1 MLEYAIVGLIV
12 AAAAFFAARKF
23 MPASWRKRVS
33 YRLGGS
39 ESALGRIMNSDPSC
53 GSGCDTCKACAD
65 PEPMPETDGAK
76 RVIKIHKS

>member
-12 AAAAFFAARKF
+12 AVSAFFAVRGF
-23 MPASWRKRVS
+23 IPASWRKHLS

-39 ESALGRIMNSDPSC
+39 ESALGRIMNTDPSC
-53 GSGCDTCKACAD
+53 GSGCDTCKTCAD
-65 PEPMPETDGAK
+65 DEPAPAAEDGK

>member
-12 AAAAFFAARKF
+12 FVAAFYTARKY
-23 MPASWRKRVS
+23 MPAAWRKQLS
-33 YRLGGS
+33 YRAGGS
-39 ESALGRIMNSDPSC
+39 DSALGRLLNPDPGC

-65 PEPMPETDGAK
+65 PEPAPADGK

>member
-12 AAAAFFAARKF
+12 AAAAFYTARKY
-23 MPASWRKRVS
+23 MPAAWRKKLS

-39 ESALGRIMNSDPSC
+39 ESALGRLLNPDPGC

-65 PEPMPETDGAK
+65 PAPTPDDAK
-76 RVIKIHKS
+76 RVIKIHKR

>member
-12 AAAAFFAARKF
+12 AAAAFYAARKF
-23 MPASWRKRVS
+23 MPAAWRKRLS

-39 ESALGRIMNSDPSC
+39 DAALGRLLNTDPGC

-65 PEPMPETDGAK
+65 PAPAHADGK
-76 RVIKIHKS
+76 RVINIHKS